1 MYARLTTTRLAPH
14 ERDTSADVLE
24 QVMPVFR
31 QLDGFK
37 GMIVVSEGDGQRIVA
52 LSLWESAETLKAGSV
67 VMDQIRDAETNLREV
82 ESQETSVFRVVG
94 FDVRWLSTQAL
105 EG

>member
-1 MYARLTTTRLAPH
+1 MYARLTTTRLAPN
-14 ERDTSADVLE
+14 ERDASAEVLE

-37 GMIVVSEGDGQRIVA
+37 GMIVVSEGDGRRIVA
-52 LSLWESAETLKAGSV
+52 MSLWESAEALDAGSG
-67 VMDQIRDAETNLREV
+67 VMDQIRDAETALRDV

-105 EG
+105 GK

>member
-1 MYARLTTTRLAPH
+1 MTTTLLAPN
-14 ERDTSADVLE
+14 ERDTSAEVLE

-37 GMIVVSEGDGQRIVA
+37 GMIVLSEGDGRRIIA
-52 LSLWESAETLKAGSV
+52 MSLWESAEALEAGSM
-67 VMDQIRDAETNLREV
+67 VMNQIRDAETLIREV
-82 ESQETSVFRVVG
+82 ESQESSVFQVVG

-105 EG
+105 GR